1 MAVHDVES
9 DSSDCSNKFWTRP
22 DANDESSEDMEKL
35 VNRTTTTTSG
45 ETSSG
50 SGAGSGHSS
59 SRGNISKRR
68 QTKMLLVSLIESF
81 CRIHGDSPEANRRV
95 FFLICQTLSSLGF
108 IDAEFVDEMASV
120 RSTFQG
126 AFQKLFYT
134 AVQTVRTQ
142 AFRSLEDG
150 STMMRTGSS
159 TPRMIDYYHEEE
171 DAFGYQTTHSIAESS
186 SSTTTT
192 TNTGFSLMNVQNSR
206 YRNDFVQVAL
216 LGRGGFASVWRARNK
231 LDGID
236 YAIKRIRLGDDLVD
250 DGYGMPYDKIFREIK
265 HLARLE
271 HHNVVRYYGSWLE
284 YNEDA
289 SFETSSSPH
298 HHVSDDD
305 EDSIFNGC
313 DPTFEDDADDMKDDD
328 NTPQDMSHIHFGNE
342 DDDDD
347 DEDES
352 TIHYHQQALC
362 IPHTKAKRRM
372 SRRSST
378 KSNGSSNRHQRQ
390 RQRRRRRRSSSSTSG
405 WMLYIQMYLCP
416 ATLHDYI
423 KYRNRKKQPIDSAR
437 NIEIF
442 KGLLEGAAYIHE
454 QGLVHRDLKPSN
466 IFLGMPEFTCHR
478 QRHHWRSSS
487 SSSSSDDHYHGFSFD
502 SVRTK
507 EGKLRDCMW
516 DEKWVPKIGDFGLAA
531 AVMQQQHQQ
540 SKKPLMHHQHPFSPD
555 SNGSPDVMI
564 GSHNSF
570 LSISSSYCQR
580 NSNNDDDSSSS
591 SSSNGSDSE
600 YSAAA
605 AGGGGHK
612 RSFGVGTR
620 TYAAPE
626 QLAHPSYMYDD
637 KVDIYSL
644 GIILFELYQSFSTG
658 MERACAIQQLR
669 KGVFP
674 DGFVEKYPK
683 ESALILWM
691 MDDNPAHRPSAVQL
705 LEFELF
711 SSPEQD
717 MYSQLQAQL
726 EAQSA
731 AMHNKDREM
740 AALRDK
746 MKLMEQENDAMH
758 RRVDELQRKLN
769 ETSV

>member
-1 MAVHDVES
+1 
-9 DSSDCSNKFWTRP
+9 
-22 DANDESSEDMEKL
+22 MEKL
-35 VNRTTTTTSG
+35 VNRTTTTATTTTSG

-50 SGAGSGHSS
+50 SGGAGSGSSS

-150 STMMRTGSS
+150 STTMMRTGSS
-159 TPRMIDYYHEEE
+159 TPRMIDYYHDQE
-171 DAFGYQTTHSIAESS
+171 DVFGYQTTHSIAESS
-186 SSTTTT
+186 TSSTTTH
-192 TNTGFSLMNVQNSR
+192 TGFSLMNVQNSR

-289 SFETSSSPH
+289 SFDTSSSPPYH
-298 HHVSDDD
+298 HNHVSDDD

-313 DPTFEDDADDMKDDD
+313 DPTFEDDADDMKDD
-328 NTPQDMSHIHFGNE
+328 NIPQDMSHIHFGNE

-347 DEDES
+347 DDEDEDES
-352 TIHYHQQALC
+352 TIHYHQQQQALC

-378 KSNGSSNRHQRQ
+378 KSNGSTSRHQRQ

-416 ATLHDYI
+416 
-423 KYRNRKKQPIDSAR
+423 
-437 NIEIF
+437 
-442 KGLLEGAAYIHE
+442 
-454 QGLVHRDLKPSN
+454 
-466 IFLGMPEFTCHR
+466 
-478 QRHHWRSSS
+478 
-487 SSSSSDDHYHGFSFD
+487 
-502 SVRTK
+502 
-507 EGKLRDCMW
+507 GK
-516 DEKWVPKIGDFGLAA
+516 
-531 AVMQQQHQQ
+531 
-540 SKKPLMHHQHPFSPD
+540 
-555 SNGSPDVMI
+555 
-564 GSHNSF
+564 
-570 LSISSSYCQR
+570 
-580 NSNNDDDSSSS
+580 
-591 SSSNGSDSE
+591 
-600 YSAAA
+600 
-605 AGGGGHK
+605 
-612 RSFGVGTR
+612 
-620 TYAAPE
+620 
-626 QLAHPSYMYDD
+626 
-637 KVDIYSL
+637 
-644 GIILFELYQSFSTG
+644 
-658 MERACAIQQLR
+658 
-669 KGVFP
+669 
-674 DGFVEKYPK
+674 
-683 ESALILWM
+683 
-691 MDDNPAHRPSAVQL
+691 
-705 LEFELF
+705 
-711 SSPEQD
+711 
-717 MYSQLQAQL
+717 
-726 EAQSA
+726 
-731 AMHNKDREM
+731 
-740 AALRDK
+740 
-746 MKLMEQENDAMH
+746 
-758 RRVDELQRKLN
+758 
-769 ETSV
+769 

>member
-22 DANDESSEDMEKL
+22 DTTNDESSEDMEKL
-35 VNRTTTTTSG
+35 VNRTSG
-45 ETSSG
+45 ETSRG
-50 SGAGSGHSS
+50 SGTGDSKGS
-59 SRGNISKRR
+59 ISKRR

-171 DAFGYQTTHSIAESS
+171 DEFSYQTTHSTQC
-186 SSTTTT
+186 STTH
-192 TNTGFSLMNVQNSR
+192 TGFSLMNVQNSR

-289 SFETSSSPH
+289 SSSPPKH
-298 HHVSDDD
+298 THHVSDD

-313 DPTFEDDADDMKDDD
+313 DPTFEDDADTIHD
-328 NTPQDMSHIHFGNE
+328 NNTQDMSHIHFGNE
-342 DDDDD
+342 DDDND
-347 DEDES
+347 DEQDES

-362 IPHTKAKRRM
+362 IPHTKTKR

-378 KSNGSSNRHQRQ
+378 KSNGSSQ
-390 RQRRRRRRSSSSTSG
+390 RRRSSSSTSA

-507 EGKLRDCMW
+507 DGKLRDCMW

-531 AVMQQQHQQ
+531 AVMQQQHPTT
-540 SKKPLMHHQHPFSPD
+540 KKPLMHHHFSPD

-580 NSNNDDDSSSS
+580 SSNNDDDSSSS
-591 SSSNGSDSE
+591 SSSDSSSD
-600 YSAAA
+600 YSA
-605 AGGGGHK
+605 GGRAHCYK
-612 RSFGVGTR
+612 RSYGVGTR

-691 MDDNPAHRPSAVQL
+691 MDDNPTHRPSAVQL

-731 AMHNKDREM
+731 AMDNKDREM

-769 ETSV
+769 ETSL